1 MSAYWSF
8 LLLSVL
14 AILQSTILPQ
24 LKVLGVQP
32 DLVLLFVVAWSLLR
46 GSEEGMLWA
55 IIGGLAL
62 DILSSA
68 RVGVNTL
75 PLLLISFL
83 VGLWQRGIVRLEV
96 LVPLLAIPVATV
108 IYQGA
113 MVALLKL
120 LGWPGTWSASFRHAV
135 LPTTLINTL
144 LMPVVYVLMR
154 WIHRR
159 THDENIE
166 W

>member
-1 MSAYWSF
+1 MNVYLSF
-8 LLLSVL
+8 LLLSIL
-14 AILQSTILPQ
+14 ALLQSTILPY

-32 DLVLLFVVAWSLLR
+32 DLVLLVVVSWSLLS
-46 GSEEGMLWA
+46 GAEEGMLWA
-55 IIGGLAL
+55 LIGGLAL

-68 RVGVNTL
+68 RLGTHTL

-83 VGLWQRGIVRLEV
+83 AGLWHRGIVRLDV
-96 LVPLLAIPVATV
+96 LVPFLAIPVATIV
-108 IYQGA
+108 YQSA

-120 LGWPGTWSASFRHAV
+120 MGWPGTWGASFRHAIV
-135 LPTTLINTL
+135 PTTLLNTL

-154 WIHRR
+154 RIHHR
-159 THDENIE
+159 THDESIE

>member
-1 MSAYWSF
+1 MNAYLSF
-8 LLLSVL
+8 LILSVL
-14 AILQSTILPQ
+14 AVLQSTLLPH

-32 DLVLLFVVAWSLLR
+32 DLVLLVIVAWSLLR
-46 GSEEGMLWA
+46 GAEEGMLWA
-55 IIGGLAL
+55 LIGGVAL

-68 RVGVNTL
+68 RLGTNTL

-83 VGLWQRGIVRLEV
+83 TGLWQRGLVRQEV
-96 LVPLLAIPVATV
+96 LVPFLAIPVATIV
-108 IYQGA
+108 YQSL

-120 LGWPGTWSASFRHAV
+120 LGWPGTWSASFRYAI
-135 LPTTLINTL
+135 LPTTLVNTL

-159 THDENIE
+159 TYDENIE

>member
-1 MSAYWSF
+1 MNVYWSF

-14 AILQSTILPQ
+14 ALLQGTLLPQ
-24 LKVLGVQP
+24 VKVLGTQP
-32 DLVLLFVVAWSLLR
+32 DLVLLTVVSWSLLC
-46 GSEEGMLWA
+46 GAEEGMMWA
-55 IIGGLAL
+55 LIGGLAL
-62 DILSSA
+62 DLLSSA
-68 RVGVNTL
+68 RLGVNTL

-83 VGLWQRGIVRLEV
+83 AGLWQRGIVRVDV
-96 LVPLLAIPVATV
+96 LIPLLAIPIATLV
-108 IYQGA
+108 YQGA
-113 MVALLKL
+113 MVGLLKL
-120 LGWPGTWSASFRHAV
+120 FGWPGTWQASLRHAI

-159 THDENIE
+159 TQDESIE